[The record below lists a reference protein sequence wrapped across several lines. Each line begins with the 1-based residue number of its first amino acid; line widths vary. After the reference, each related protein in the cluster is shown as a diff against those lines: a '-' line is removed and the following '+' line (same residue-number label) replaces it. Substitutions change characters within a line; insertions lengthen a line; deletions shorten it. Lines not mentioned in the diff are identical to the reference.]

1 METNENTRLT
11 DKIIEALRASALE
24 MEKFQVKATLGMA
37 EAKDS
42 FEEIK
47 KKLNLLI
54 HDSKFKIKTGK
65 EKMDEIQAKLENL
78 CVQLNLGKAE
88 TIDAFNEQKKQ
99 LLSAIHELEVKIT
112 TNEHLKKTYA
122 LFLIQMEIFKVELE
136 ILEKKFNKKGDTS
149 ESTFKRSKKSFLEFV
164 DRLKSKY
171 GKKKETKWEHFQ
183 HEVSEAFHH
192 LKQAFN

>member
-78 CVQLNLGKAE
+78 CVQLNFGKAE

-183 HEVSEAFHH
+183 
-192 LKQAFN
+192 